1 MAMGAL
7 SGGGIEGEIRKK
19 IIEDDLVYGIVA
31 CPPKL
36 FYNVS
41 LPVSLWFLR
50 ARGSKPLHMKGKI
63 LFIYAKK
70 LFKEISRRQ
79 VIFTDEHVA
88 KIVEKFRLFE
98 KGDVE
103 KIDEVA
109 FAKVATIDEIS
120 KNGYVLTPG
129 RYVGIKADE
138 DETPFEEKMKT
149 YSAELSK
156 LLAEEEQLT
165 KHIREV
171 LKALNFE
178 V

>member
-1 MAMGAL
+1 
-7 SGGGIEGEIRKK
+7 
-19 IIEDDLVYGIVA
+19 
-31 CPPKL
+31 
-36 FYNVS
+36 
-41 LPVSLWFLR
+41 
-50 ARGSKPLHMKGKI
+50 MKGKI

>member
-1 MAMGAL
+1 MANGAL
-7 SGGGIEGEIRKK
+7 SGGGVEGEIRKK

-50 ARGSKPLHMKGKI
+50 KSKPGYMKRRV

-70 LFKEISRRQ
+70 TFKPISRRQ
-79 VIFTDEHVA
+79 VVLSEEHIT
-88 KIVEKFRLFE
+88 KIAEKFRVLE
-98 KGDVE
+98 KEGPEDR
-103 KIDEVA
+103 INEVG
-109 FAKVATIDEIS
+109 FAKVETLKDVA

-129 RYVGIKADE
+129 RYVGIKMLEEELTFE
-138 DETPFEEKMKT
+138 DKMRVYSEEL
-149 YSAELSK
+149 AK
-156 LLAEEEQLT
+156 LLREEEELT
-165 KHIREV
+165 GKV
-171 LKALNFE
+171 KKVYKSLNFK